1 MTPARKA
8 TSTTQG
14 VFVVLCMLVASGARA
29 QAPEQNDRV
38 VRGEAPIVAGNAAAA
53 GKRAVADALRQLVER
68 ALLEL
73 VKESPLPSPAP
84 PGVAQLKSSLANSAQ
99 KYVRSYRL
107 VEQETEGG
115 VIRVMVEA
123 DVNTALLRRELERA
137 RGASA
142 APAPALAPVSVAALL
157 LVAGAVP
164 VAARTAGALTAAG
177 VNARLDASPGEAQLV
192 ASAAKQN
199 ANALFVVATSASEG
213 LVRGANRLSVKCN
226 LRSRLFQ
233 AGDPGKR
240 GPVVERSD
248 EERGF
253 AADERLARDA
263 CFERVATQA
272 ARGLASML
280 RAPAV
285 AASFVT
291 LQLDIVDPGPVPL
304 LLQALKRVG
313 SVTAT
318 EVRHVAASLAEIRV
332 FTRMG
337 GVALG
342 QALLREVAGKLA
354 VTATQTSNDLLALRV
369 RALESSPLEEN
380 R

>member
-1 MTPARKA
+1 
-8 TSTTQG
+8 
-14 VFVVLCMLVASGARA
+14 
-29 QAPEQNDRV
+29 
-38 VRGEAPIVAGNAAAA
+38 
-53 GKRAVADALRQLVER
+53 
-68 ALLEL
+68 
-73 VKESPLPSPAP
+73 
-84 PGVAQLKSSLANSAQ
+84 
-99 KYVRSYRL
+99 
-107 VEQETEGG
+107 
-115 VIRVMVEA
+115 
-123 DVNTALLRRELERA
+123 
-137 RGASA
+137 
-142 APAPALAPVSVAALL
+142 
-157 LVAGAVP
+157 
-164 VAARTAGALTAAG
+164 
-177 VNARLDASPGEAQLV
+177 
-192 ASAAKQN
+192 
-199 ANALFVVATSASEG
+199 
-213 LVRGANRLSVKCN
+213 
-226 LRSRLFQ
+226 
-233 AGDPGKR
+233 
-240 GPVVERSD
+240 VERSD

-272 ARGLASML
+272 ARGLASTL

-354 VTATQTSNDLLALRV
+354 VTPTQTSNDLLALRV